1 MDDDSFFYDF
11 GSDHDPEARRQ
22 IDELRQKLRTTR
34 IRRAALQRRV
44 EQLELFAFIVVGYL
58 KESEALNEEQLRHL
72 AMILDPDDV

>member
-1 MDDDSFFYDF
+1 MDDDFFFYDYS
-11 GSDHDPEARRQ
+11 SDHDPEARRQ

-34 IRRAALQRRV
+34 IRRAALERRV

-58 KESEALNEEQLRHL
+58 KESQALSEEQLRHL